1 MIKYSFCILKKD
13 KNENIIEKEFK
24 EDNSFIEI
32 KYKRTICNKI
42 KEYYIAKAIYDN
54 YGIKEYYENLFWEY
68 EDKIILFSEEEY
80 NIKDFCEVMKK
91 ILDFKL
97 RIQKVNLNNLIQNQK
112 ENKLKIKNVFIQS
125 KEDNFIEETKENEIS
140 LTKKYYKIEL
150 VVTLNKIITFVE
162 IIKESIFRLAY
173 RIKEREFINIVE
185 ELDLIYGECNNKFI
199 WE

>member
-13 KNENIIEKEFK
+13 KNKDIVEKNLK
-24 EDNSFIEI
+24 EDNSLVEI
-32 KYKRTICNKI
+32 KYKRTISNKI

-80 NIKDFCEVMKK
+80 NIKDFCKVMKK

-97 RIQKVNLNNLIQNQK
+97 TIQKVDLNNLIQNQK
-112 ENKLKIKNVFIQS
+112 KNKLKIKNVFIQS
-125 KEDNFIEETKENEIS
+125 KRDNFLEKTKENEVY
-140 LTKKYYKIEL
+140 LTENYYRIEL

-162 IIKESIFRLAY
+162 VIKESIFRLAY
-173 RIKEREFINIVE
+173 RIKEIDFINIVE
-185 ELDLIYGECNNKFI
+185 ELDLMYGECNNEFI